1 MDPRGRP
8 VYKESS
14 PWPGW
19 ILVIFWGTMF
29 VSMVGVLMAPG
40 VLQEKRLFGAV
51 ILAGA
56 AVLIQWLVA
65 GLSVRLYRD
74 FMVMGLGYSGLISRK
89 VRYDEILSL
98 ESVRYDPLRE
108 FGGWGVRGSGRK
120 RIWSARGNEAVVL
133 HLSDEKLLYVG
144 SDHPHRLEERI
155 RAVAGTRLG
164 AGVSRRENPGAAGG

>member
-8 VYKESS
+8 IYKESS

-29 VSMVGVLMAPG
+29 VSMLAVSVSPGEPRDQRVMGLVLLG
-40 VLQEKRLFGAV
+40 LTAV
-51 ILAGA
+51 
-56 AVLIQWLVA
+56 AVQWLVA

-74 FMVMGLGYSGLISRK
+74 YMVLGLGYSGLISRR
-89 VRYDEILSL
+89 VRYDEISEL

-108 FGGWGVRGSGRK
+108 FGGWGVRGTGQK
-120 RIWSARGNEAVVL
+120 KIWSARGNRAVVL
-133 HLSDEKLLYVG
+133 HLADGRLLYVG

-155 RAVAGTRLG
+155 RAVAGTRLASKG
-164 AGVSRRENPGAAGG
+164 QNSGGTDG